1 MLSLTDSSLSREMMT
16 GQRWTETI
24 YQNRIYACKRARN
37 SRWKEEYYGKI
48 LTQHQ
53 YDWKAYLGK

>member
-1 MLSLTDSSLSREMMT
+1 MLSLRDSSLSREMMS
-16 GQRWTETI
+16 QRWIETI
-24 YQNRIYACKRARN
+24 YQNRIYACKRTRN
-37 SRWKEEYYGKI
+37 RWKEEYYGKI